1 MTDIFVFYVN
11 MFQSNRAFWLLYN
24 KYFLASTHL
33 TTYTA
38 NVLKSVMNYVVLLFQ
53 FCVAS

>member
-1 MTDIFVFYVN
+1 MTAIFVFYVN

-33 TTYTA
+33 TIYTA

-53 FCVAS
+53 FCAAS